1 MASSRASRAIR
12 PPGPAEASVVFNTD
26 RSRVRRSGAM
36 TTEGKAESDWQ
47 IGCRAGGPVEGAEVV
62 WHPAS
67 MTES

>member
-1 MASSRASRAIR
+1 MASSHASRAIR
-12 PPGPAEASVVFNTD
+12 PPGPAEIPDEFNTD

-47 IGCRAGGPVEGAEVV
+47 IGCRAGGAVEGAEAV

-67 MTES
+67 MPES